1 MKRAERGIAAIVL
14 WAAVHHLAGCG
25 GEEPRASSSGR
36 KAGAVKAEG
45 VILAV
50 GDSLTAGL
58 GVGERDAWPALVE
71 ERLAK
76 EGYRWKVIN
85 AGISGET
92 SSGAGSRI
100 DWVLSLD
107 PDIVILETGAND
119 GLRGIPPQVVRKN
132 IDSVLATLGERE
144 VVTILAGMKMVWNL
158 GEEYT
163 TEFGRI
169 YPELA
174 DRHGV
179 ALIPFFLEGVA
190 GIPSMNQGDGIHPSE
205 AGHRKIARIVYPY
218 ILDAI
223 GEVRRLEDTGTIPSR

>member
-1 MKRAERGIAAIVL
+1 M
-14 WAAVHHLAGCG
+14 
-25 GEEPRASSSGR
+25 
-36 KAGAVKAEG
+36 
-45 VILAV
+45 
-50 GDSLTAGL
+50 
-58 GVGERDAWPALVE
+58 
-71 ERLAK
+71 
-76 EGYRWKVIN
+76 
-85 AGISGET
+85 
-92 SSGAGSRI
+92 
-100 DWVLSLD
+100 
-107 PDIVILETGAND
+107 
-119 GLRGIPPQVVRKN
+119 VRKN

-169 YPELA
+169 SPELA